1 MAIINGELQLY
12 YAVHRNQATPTANGG
27 RPSNNAVRCGQSGN
41 IWPVVTAAQ
50 RAAGQT
56 LAEKL
61 FWRNRNAA
69 GDVGADPWVALLTT
83 AGGGGHEY
91 EWIVGADQDG
101 MQSDLTG
108 SERKYTAAKL
118 AADAAAGATALSIT
132 LPNAALSGAF
142 AAGDTVLI
150 HAGGATW
157 ETASVSAVSGS
168 GTALTLTLSA
178 GTANAWQAASAYVC
192 SLYRPGAAL
201 TPSVAN
207 ITQSGAGSYDFT
219 SYPLALDNRGTPRQR
234 WTLTYTSATQLEV
247 SGDDI
252 GSLGAFDISAAIAP
266 LDSSG
271 HPYFTV
277 AAEGH
282 GTAHVAGDII
292 QFDTY
297 AAAIGVWRFKT
308 TPPGAASMPTTST
321 ALRVQVES
329 V

>member
-1 MAIINGELQLY
+1 MAIISGELQLY
-12 YAVHRNQATPTANGG
+12 YAAHRNQANPAANGG
-27 RPSNNAVRCGQSGN
+27 RPSNNVVRGGQLGN

-61 FWRNRNAA
+61 FWTNRNAA

-83 AGGGGHEY
+83 TGGDEY
-91 EWIVGADQDG
+91 EWIVAADQDG

-108 SERKYTAAKL
+108 TERRYTAAKL
-118 AADAAAGATALSIT
+118 AADAAVGATVVSIT
-132 LPNAALSGAF
+132 LPHAALAGTFS
-142 AAGDTVLI
+142 AGDTVLI
-150 HAGGATW
+150 HAGGTVW

-168 GTALTLTLSA
+168 GTALILTLSA
-178 GTANAWQAASAYVC
+178 GIVNAWQAASAYVC

-201 TPSVAN
+201 APSVAN

-219 SYPLALDNRGTPRQR
+219 AYPLALSNVGTVRQR
-234 WTLTYTSATQLEV
+234 WTLTYTGADALDV
-247 SGDDI
+247 SGDEL
-252 GSLGAFDISAAIAP
+252 GSLGAFPITAAVAP
-266 LDSSG
+266 LDAAG
-271 HPYFTV
+271 RPYFSL
-277 AAEGH
+277 APEGH

-292 QFDTY
+292 TFDTF
-297 AAAIGVWRFKT
+297 AAALGVWRFKV
-308 TPPGAASMPTTST
+308 TPAGCATMGTTST

>member
-1 MAIINGELQLY
+1 MAIISGELQLY
-12 YAVHRNQATPTANGG
+12 YAAHRNQADPAANGG
-27 RPSNNAVRCGQSGN
+27 RPSNTAVRCGQSGN

-50 RAAGQT
+50 RVAGQT

-83 AGGGGHEY
+83 TDGDEY
-91 EWIVGADQDG
+91 EWIIGADQDG

-118 AADAAAGATALSIT
+118 AIDAAAGSTSISIIVPNTAL
-132 LPNAALSGAF
+132 NDAF
-142 AAGDTVLI
+142 AAGDMVLI
-150 HAGGATW
+150 HAGGNTT
-157 ETASVSAVSGS
+157 ETATVSAVSGS
-168 GTALTLTLSA
+168 GGLILTLSA
-178 GTANAWQAASAYVC
+178 GTANSWQAASAYVC

-201 TPSVAN
+201 APSVDN

-219 SYPLALDNRGTPRQR
+219 TYPLALDNRGTIRQR
-234 WTLTYTSATQLEV
+234 WTLTYTGADALEV
-247 SGDDI
+247 SGDEL
-252 GSLGAFDISAAIAP
+252 GSLGAFSIADAISP
-266 LDSSG
+266 LDASG
-271 HPYFTV
+271 NPYFTL
-277 AAEGH
+277 AAGGH

-297 AAAIGVWRFKT
+297 AAAIAVWRFKT
-308 TPPGAASMPTTST
+308 TPPGCASMGTTST

>member
-1 MAIINGELQLY
+1 MAIISGELQLY
-12 YAVHRNQATPTANGG
+12 YAAHRNQATPAANGG
-27 RPSNNAVRCGQSGN
+27 RPSNTAVRCGQNGN

-61 FWRNRNAA
+61 FWKNRNAA

-83 AGGGGHEY
+83 TGGDEY
-91 EWIVGADQDG
+91 EWIVAGTQDD

-108 SERKYTAAKL
+108 SERKYAAAKL
-118 AADAAAGATALSIT
+118 AADAAAGATSLSIA

-142 AAGDTVLI
+142 QSGDMVLI
-150 HAGGATW
+150 HAGGATY
-157 ETASVSAVSGS
+157 ETAAVSAVSGS

-201 TPSVAN
+201 APSVSN

-219 SYPLALDNRGTPRQR
+219 TYPLALDNRGTARQR
-234 WTLTYTSATQLEV
+234 WTLTYTAADALEV
-247 SGDDI
+247 SGDEI
-252 GSLGAFDISAAIAP
+252 GSLGAFSIADAISP
-266 LDSSG
+266 LDGSG
-271 HPYFTV
+271 NPYFTL
-277 AAEGH
+277 APDGH
-282 GTAHVAGDII
+282 GTAHVAGDVI

-297 AAAIGVWRFKT
+297 AAAIAVWRFKT
-308 TPPGAASMPTTST
+308 TPAGCLPMGTTST

>member
-1 MAIINGELQLY
+1 MAIISSELAQY
-12 YAVHRNQATPTANGG
+12 YAQHRNQANPAANGG

-69 GDVGADPWVALLTT
+69 GDVGADPWAALLATT
-83 AGGGGHEY
+83 GGDEY
-91 EWIVGADQDG
+91 EYIVAGTQDD

-118 AADAAAGATALSIT
+118 ASDAAAGATSLSIA
-132 LPNAALSGAF
+132 LPNATLSGAF
-142 AAGDTVLI
+142 QSGDTVLI
-150 HAGGATW
+150 HARGATY
-157 ETASVSAVSGS
+157 ETATVSAVSGS

-192 SLYRPGAAL
+192 SLYLPGAAL
-201 TPSVAN
+201 APSVAN
-207 ITQSGAGSYDFT
+207 ITQSGAGSYDFNT
-219 SYPLALDNRGTPRQR
+219 YPLALDNRGTARQR

-247 SGDDI
+247 SGDDL

-271 HPYFTV
+271 HPYFTL
-277 AAEGH
+277 ATEGH

-292 QFDTY
+292 TFDTY
-297 AAAIGVWRFKT
+297 AAAIAVWRFKI
-308 TPPGAASMPTTST
+308 TPAGCAAMDTTST
-321 ALRVQVES
+321 ALRVHVES